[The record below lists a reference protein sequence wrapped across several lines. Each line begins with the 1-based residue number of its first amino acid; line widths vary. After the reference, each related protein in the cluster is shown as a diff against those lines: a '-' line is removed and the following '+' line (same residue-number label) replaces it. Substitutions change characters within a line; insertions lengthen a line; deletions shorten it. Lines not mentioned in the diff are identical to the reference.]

1 MIDALLPSLL
11 GFAEGGG
18 PMEGIKHFVDILAY
32 PYWSFTLTLV
42 AFYFMLR
49 ARSLWTRRAGLI
61 MLAAGVVF
69 FVLSLFDSDFK
80 SIVAKPDNVPIV
92 MMVFLVGFFVW
103 FAMHKATEN
112 DARLAAGQPTFESTE
127 VEDRIFTWPDLVF
140 SEFICMVLLTV
151 GMVIWSIVLK
161 APLEEPAN
169 PALAPNPSKAPW
181 YFLGLQEML
190 VYFDPWLAGVV
201 LPGLI
206 IVGLMAIPYID
217 TNPKGNGYYTF
228 RERRVEIA
236 LFLFGFLILWSQ
248 MIVIGTFL
256 RGPNWNFFGPY
267 EYWDPGKVEAAGQRR
282 PFRVLLDQAAQA
294 GPAGQLVHP
303 GAPRHPAHGL
313 LFLRTAGAAAQDAVV
328 PDLLREDGPGA
339 VLHRRHAVPVHD
351 AAADQDVLPLAVQP
365 EVFRAHSRVL
375 LQHLELRGA

>member
-1 MIDALLPSLL
+1 MDFIRNA
-11 GFAEGGG
+11 
-18 PMEGIKHFVDILAY
+18 INVLAY
-32 PYWSFTLTLV
+32 PYWSFTLSIL
-42 AFYFMLR
+42 AFFLMLR
-49 ARSLWTRRAGLI
+49 SKRLWTKPGGLGL
-61 MLAAGVVF
+61 LAVGTLF
-69 FVLSLFDSDFK
+69 FLLSLLDPNFR

-92 MMVFLVGFFVW
+92 MMVFLAGFFLW
-103 FAMHKATEN
+103 FAMYKAVEN
-112 DARLAAGQPTFESTE
+112 DNRVAKGEPLFEKTE

-140 SEFICMVLLTV
+140 SEFICMVVLTV
-151 GMVIWSIVLK
+151 VMVVWSIVLK

-236 LFLFGFLILWSQ
+236 LFFFGWLVLWSQ

-267 EYWDPGKVEAAGQRR
+267 EFWDQNKVEALVNVDLSEYFWIRLLGQGLPGNWFVREL
-282 PFRVLLDQAAQA
+282 PGILLIGFYFFVLPVLLRHTKWFRTYYEKM
-294 GPAGQLVHP
+294 GPARYYVGVT
-303 GAPRHPAHGL
+303 
-313 LFLRTAGAAAQDAVV
+313 LFLFMM
-328 PDLLREDGPGA
+328 LLPIKMYCRW
-339 VLHRRHAVPVHD
+339 LFNLKYFIH
-351 AAADQDVLPLAVQP
+351 VQ
-365 EVFRAHSRVL
+365 EYFLNV
-375 LQHLELRGA
+375 